1 MPERKHFFFGRCS
14 LTNIATGKT
23 LPSIAPSPSPHHS
36 PRSSV
41 KCLSNYSYFF
51 IKDWRHRN
59 GWFEIRLACPVGCC
73 TDEVFLRYF
82 CITQSIIVKLFLL
95 ILNKLTVMRTWYPD
109 QCTMWLSPLK
119 SCIKEIYQNAF
130 LCSHFLDISLFQ
142 TEYLEIILFPV
153 SLLIYIWVRVEYG
166 QLQMEDLQ

>member
-51 IKDWRHRN
+51 IKGWRHRN

-82 CITQSIIVKLFLL
+82 CIAQSINLKLYLL
-95 ILNKLTVMRTWYPD
+95 ILNKLRRKEAKKYAAGSVSPRKSLGEPRNGQKCIAIFWQLPSL
-109 QCTMWLSPLK
+109 QGGIQGNSFLRHHSFKNCTKVSPR
-119 SCIKEIYQNAF
+119 
-130 LCSHFLDISLFQ
+130 Q
-142 TEYLEIILFPV
+142 T
-153 SLLIYIWVRVEYG
+153 
-166 QLQMEDLQ
+166 